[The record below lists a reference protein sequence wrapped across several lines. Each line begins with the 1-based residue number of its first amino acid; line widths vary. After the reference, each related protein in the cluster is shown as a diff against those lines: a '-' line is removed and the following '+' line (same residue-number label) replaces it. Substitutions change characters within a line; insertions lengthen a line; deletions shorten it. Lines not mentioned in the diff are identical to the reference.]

1 MQVNHVR
8 SNTFLHVTI
17 CVQIGRWMLPYTG
30 RMDLRGPRALFLLTA
45 YLVSSGGRRLA
56 LVRVIGFWAG
66 ASGTAAQAGVG
77 SGPQVLRRGSDQALR
92 CRFWLR
98 QPHLLLSLAFSVLCP
113 VTHSFTVYSHTPQTC
128 MWGRPRAKPHG
139 AGAGKLI
146 REKSDNMAGEA
157 VLSSLDIYKW
167 HGGN

>member
-1 MQVNHVR
+1 MNHVR
-8 SNTFLHVTI
+8 SKTFLHVTI
-17 CVQIGRWMLPYTG
+17 CVQIGREMLPYTG
-30 RMDLRGPRALFLLTA
+30 RTDLRGPRALFLLTA
-45 YLVSSGGRRLA
+45 YLVSSGGQRLA

-77 SGPQVLRRGSDQALR
+77 SGPQV
-92 CRFWLR
+92 
-98 QPHLLLSLAFSVLCP
+98 PILAPPAAPPPLTRLCVLCP